1 MSIDDASP
9 AEWDEVH
16 QKLKYKKA
24 YNDIDDSRYMN
35 DVSSPAHYNKG
46 NIECIEAI
54 EASSTKEEYEGYLRN
69 NVLKY
74 VWRFRY
80 KDNIKDLRKAR
91 WYLDKLIG
99 SVGKLCDD

>member
-1 MSIDDASP
+1 MSIDDATP
-9 AEWDEVH
+9 EEWNRVH
-16 QKLKYKKA
+16 QTLKRGR
-24 YNDIDDSRYMN
+24 D
-35 DVSSPAHYNKG
+35 DVSSPVHYNKG
-46 NIECIEAI
+46 SIECIEAI

-91 WYLDKLIG
+91 WYMDKLKG
-99 SVGKLCDD
+99 SYEKLCDD

>member
-16 QKLKYKKA
+16 QKLK
-24 YNDIDDSRYMN
+24 NLGNRYMN

-46 NIECIEAI
+46 NIECIDAI
-54 EASSTKEEYEGYLRN
+54 QAASTKEEYEGYLRN

-80 KDNIKDLRKAR
+80 KDNIKDLHKAK
-91 WYLDKLIG
+91 WYLEKLIEEIE
-99 SVGKLCDD
+99 